1 MSEQQHL
8 KQLLNNVLER
18 KNKTI
23 NTIYN
28 DSNHH
33 YVKQLKTAV
42 EQLRISEESFETD
55 VTAIVTM
62 VLEESKKQW
71 IHSICT
77 YI

>member
-42 EQLRISEESFETD
+42 EQLEL
-55 VTAIVTM
+55 VKK
-62 VLEESKKQW
+62 VLKQMLQRL
-71 IHSICT
+71 
-77 YI
+77 

>member
-1 MSEQQHL
+1 MSEQQQL
-8 KQLLNNVLER
+8 KQLLYNVLER

-33 YVKQLKTAV
+33 YVKQLKTVV

-62 VLEESKKQW
+62 
-71 IHSICT
+71 T
-77 YI
+77 F